1 MTVLRGDRY
10 SQLAMNELQHV
21 GAFVIQF
28 RTGTDFTT
36 GRIAG
41 RAEHVASGRSGQFES
56 VAAMVELIARLLKK
70 DAATRSG
77 ATAPAGGR
85 VGAEEPETAR

>member
-1 MTVLRGDRY
+1 MLRGDRY

-28 RTGTDFTT
+28 RAGTDFTT

-41 RAEHVASGRSGQFES
+41 RAEHVASGRSGHFES
-56 VAAMVELIARLLKK
+56 VAALVDLIARLLKE
-70 DAATRSG
+70 DAATRGG
-77 ATAPAGGR
+77 ATTPAGSWAR
-85 VGAEEPETAR
+85 AAE

>member
-28 RTGTDFTT
+28 RAGTDFTT
-36 GRIAG
+36 GRVAG

-56 VAAMVELIARLLKK
+56 VVAMVDLIARLLKE
-70 DAATRSG
+70 DAATR
-77 ATAPAGGR
+77 TAAMTPAGSWG
-85 VGAEEPETAR
+85 GGDQ

>member
-1 MTVLRGDRY
+1 MLRGDRY

-28 RTGTDFTT
+28 RAGTDFTT

-41 RAEHVASGRSGQFES
+41 RAEHVASGRSGRFES
-56 VAAMVELIARLLKK
+56 VAALVDLIARLLKE
-70 DAATRSG
+70 DAATRAG
-77 ATAPAGGR
+77 ATTPAGSWAR
-85 VGAEEPETAR
+85 AAE